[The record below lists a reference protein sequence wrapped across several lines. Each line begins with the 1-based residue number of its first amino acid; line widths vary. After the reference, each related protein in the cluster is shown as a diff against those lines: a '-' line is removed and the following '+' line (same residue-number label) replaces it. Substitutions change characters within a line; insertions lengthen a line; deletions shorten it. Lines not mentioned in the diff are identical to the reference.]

1 MSSYNFEA
9 LAIKALL
16 SGKSEI
22 IPDLSTEYFTDKYI
36 RLYTLCLEFFEA
48 NKKLPSYTELS
59 AVIDA
64 KAPVAVKG
72 AYQAILKNIDS
83 IPEHVEPQVILS
95 ELRNLTTL
103 RRVDEDIEA
112 LTNAAKNKDL
122 NSLQVLLNKLHSKV
136 NLRGIAVSDMAE
148 ARNANDVHTLA
159 RSFLDKESEDEFIG
173 GGHSGLTIISAISG
187 GGKSVALLKA
197 AINNYR
203 DGKNVLFITLE
214 LPKAVM
220 YQRLISNISGV
231 DFGRIV
237 KKLVTPEEQAL
248 MDKAH
253 NEFFNP
259 NNENYFKIV
268 DESINDAEL
277 LNLISVEAQLNNL
290 NVAIIDY
297 LQLVELSGSG
307 DDWRG
312 LSHLAKKLHK
322 LTRHHDVTIISA
334 AQVNVEGKSKGSIM
348 PNITTRGSKELEF
361 SSTQFIHLDVEPETG
376 GLVMFTKKNRISD
389 CRHVVLEKDF
399 ARMDI
404 RSTGMALN

>member
-9 LAIKALL
+9 LALKALL

-136 NLRGIAVSDMAE
+136 NLRGIAVSDMSS
-148 ARNANDVHTLA
+148 ARDFEESHNIV
-159 RSFLDKESEDEFIG
+159 RGFLDKESEDEFMG
-173 GGHSGLTIISAISG
+173 GGMTGLVIVSAGSGS
-187 GGKSVALLKA
+187 GKSVALLKA

-203 DGKNVLFITLE
+203 DGKNVLLITLE
-214 LPKAVM
+214 LSKSVM
-220 YQRLISNISGV
+220 YNRLISNISGV
-231 DFGRIV
+231 EFGRIV

-259 NNENYFKIV
+259 ANENYFKIV
-268 DESINDAEL
+268 DETINDAEL
-277 LNLISVEAQLNNL
+277 LNLIAVETQLNNL
-290 NVAIIDY
+290 DVCILDY
-297 LQLVELSGSG
+297 IQLVELSGSG

-322 LTRHHDVTIISA
+322 LTRHHGVTIVTA
-334 AQVNVEGKSKGSIM
+334 AQVNAESKVKGTIV

-361 SSTQFIHLDVEPETG
+361 SSSQFFHLEAEAETG
-376 GLVMFTKKNRISD
+376 GLVMFTKKNRIAEPM
-389 CRHVVLEKDF
+389 HVVLEKDF
-399 ARMDI
+399 AHMDI